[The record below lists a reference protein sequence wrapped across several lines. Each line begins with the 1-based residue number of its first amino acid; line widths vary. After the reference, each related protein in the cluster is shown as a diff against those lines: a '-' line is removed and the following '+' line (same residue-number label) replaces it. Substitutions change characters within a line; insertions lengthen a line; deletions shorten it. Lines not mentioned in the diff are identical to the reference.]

1 MIFVTT
7 TRAREDRIAVVRA
20 RADVLLHKLQ
30 KRAGVHPG
38 GGAARIEAVY
48 AGAAPVWW
56 QRIAEQTVQAGAV
69 LVLDK
74 GAEQPLVVMTLA
86 AAETLATQAEKGFP
100 GKT

>member
-1 MIFVTT
+1 MICVTT
-7 TRAREDRIAVVRA
+7 TRAREDRIAGLRA
-20 RADVLLHKLQ
+20 RADVLLQ
-30 KRAGVHPG
+30 RTGCPS
-38 GGAARIEAVY
+38 GGAARVEAIY
-48 AGAAPVWW
+48 AGAAPRWW
-56 QRIAEQTVQAGAV
+56 QHIAKQTVQAGAV

>member
-7 TRAREDRIAVVRA
+7 TRAREDRIAGLRA

-30 KRAGVHPG
+30 RRAGSPP
-38 GGAARIEAVY
+38 GGAARIEAIY

-56 QRIAEQTVQAGAV
+56 QRIAEQTAQAGAV

-86 AAETLATQAEKGFP
+86 AAENLATLEKGFP

>member
-7 TRAREDRIAVVRA
+7 TRAREDRIAGLRA
-20 RADVLLHKLQ
+20 RADGLLHKLQ
-30 KRAGVHPG
+30 QRAGCPPNG
-38 GGAARIEAVY
+38 GARIEAIY

-56 QRIAEQTVQAGAV
+56 QRIADQTAQAGAV

-86 AAETLATQAEKGFP
+86 AAEALATPGEKGFP